1 MSETFF
7 PFTENVPSGIASDSM
22 EPESSIVIITFGG
35 GVEPDWLVS
44 GFCEGSVA
52 QAAQAATAASRLT
65 PALIPAA
72 SRPEENTLLMLS

>member
-1 MSETFF
+1 M
-7 PFTENVPSGIASDSM
+7 TENVPSGMASDSM

-52 QAAQAATAASRLT
+52 QAAQAATAANRLT
-65 PALIPAA
+65 PAFIPAA
-72 SRPEENTLLMLS
+72 SRGETNTWLPMS